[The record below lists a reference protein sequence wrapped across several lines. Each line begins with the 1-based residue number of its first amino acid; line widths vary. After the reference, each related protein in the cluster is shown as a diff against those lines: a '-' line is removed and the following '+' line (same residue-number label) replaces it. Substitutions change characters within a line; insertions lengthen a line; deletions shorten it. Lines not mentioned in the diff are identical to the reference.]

1 MRSLMSKFRRV
12 AATVGVEILLL
23 AGIGV
28 MDVSAQ
34 NDNCNNCGDDT
45 CASCS
50 ADGGDWQAGY
60 WINDVNDNSQD
71 DPFAGSGGL
80 S

>member
-34 NDNCNNCGDDT
+34 NDNCNGCGDDT

-60 WINDVNDNSQD
+60 WINDVNDNNQN